1 MYGLIL
7 HGNKT
12 HVLLSCN
19 LLSFWGIRR
28 YKTNHTTT
36 GHTNQLGLHISS
48 SHKMYHVTTG
58 HMNNV

>member
-19 LLSFWGIRR
+19 LLSF
-28 YKTNHTTT
+28 
-36 GHTNQLGLHISS
+36 
-48 SHKMYHVTTG
+48 
-58 HMNNV
+58 